1 MRHPIVSI
9 REQRVR
15 GQHPGLLLARYLAE
29 QNDDGRDKRELFKAA
44 CGAGRDQSLIA
55 LYRRAFERWREGL
68 SGVKDEADL
77 GTPPFARLIVGLGN
91 KGVIEAG
98 LRLHHTYG
106 VPLIPGSALK
116 GLASHYC
123 HEVYGAADERFRRDK
138 QRLHPEEQYHK
149 LLFGTAEDGGVIRFE
164 DAWMHPDSLG
174 APDQGLLADVM
185 TPHHQKWQTDPHAAP
200 TDFDSPV
207 PVPYLSVAG
216 RFHVALV
223 WQGPEH
229 AEARRWTEL
238 ALVLLRKALQEWGVG
253 GKTTSGYGRLVDLR
267 GAAAPKSSPSTVGA
281 ATPATSTRGGGVTVK
296 FLGPHEKLKNAFWV
310 QEEGKKRG
318 LLKYGTAP
326 TPLPAPDSEIEV
338 YRTGDNPQSP
348 EYRWDKAK
356 PPPQPRGKRPPRGG
370 RR

>member
-1 MRHPIVSI
+1 MMTAI
-9 REQRVR
+9 REAITELRERRDQ
-15 GQHPGLLLARYLAE
+15 GQHPGLLLSRYLAE
-29 QNDDGRDKRELFKAA
+29 QSEDGRDKRELLAA
-44 CGAGRDQSLIA
+44 ARDAGRDRSLIE
-55 LYRRAFERWREGL
+55 LYRRAFVRWREGL
-68 SGVKDEADL
+68 GEIKSVAEL

-123 HEVYGAADERFRRDK
+123 HAVYGEVDPRFHRG
-138 QRLHPEEQYHK
+138 QEYHK
-149 LLFGTAEDGGVIRFE
+149 LLFGTTEDGGVIRFE
-164 DAWMHPDSLG
+164 DAWMSPDSLDASG
-174 APDQGLLADVM
+174 QGLRADVM
-185 TPHHQKWQTDPHAAP
+185 TPHHQKWQTDASAAP

-229 AEARRWTEL
+229 PEALEQAPKWTEL
-238 ALVLLRKALQEWGVG
+238 ARDLLAKALQEWGVG
-253 GKTTSGYGRLVDLR
+253 GKTTSGYGRLVGLQ
-267 GAAAPKSSPSTVGA
+267 AVVPKSSPSGKSA
-281 ATPATSTRGGGVTVK
+281 FTPARSGGVTVR

-310 QEEGKKRG
+310 QEEGRKRG
-318 LLKYGTAP
+318 LLKYGTPP

-348 EYRWDKAK
+348 EYRWDKAE
-356 PPPQPRGKRPPRGG
+356 PPPPARGKRPPRGG
-370 RR
+370 QR